1 MPFKYFNKIHTLAFL
16 SAFAFG
22 MFFVY
27 AFQPEKKIIV
37 KHPTPQNAGK
47 IIYHD
52 KSENCYKFL
61 ATEIDCPSD
70 DKLVMDH
77 PIILS

>member
-1 MPFKYFNKIHTLAFL
+1 MKYLNKIHTLPFLIAFGI
-16 SAFAFG
+16 G

-27 AFQPEKKIIV
+27 IFQPETKIII
-37 KHPTPQNAGK
+37 KHPTPDNAGK

-52 KSENCYKFL
+52 KAENCYKYL

-70 DKLVMDH
+70 KSLIMDH
-77 PIILS
+77 PLIIS